1 MHTIEDTYDV
11 VVAGGGLAGFSAAI
25 AAARHGASTVL
36 IQDRPVLGGN
46 SSSEVRVTPHGSAA
60 FHGYARESGIIA
72 EALIEDRATNH
83 AIIRENGWTNSV
95 WDLILYDMAVRTP
108 NLVLHLNTTA
118 HGVEVDGD
126 RVTAVLARV
135 GNAETEL
142 VLRGSTFIDCTGDG
156 TVATLAGAESR
167 MGEEAADEFDELH
180 APEVATDHTMGSS
193 LHFKTVDT
201 GAPIEFTAPEW
212 AHRYDDQT
220 FFSEGG
226 RLIPTL
232 ESGYWWIELGTPW
245 NTLYDNEAIRHELTR
260 HVLGIWDYL
269 KNRDPYWS
277 PRATNLALDWVGQ
290 VPGKRE
296 SRRILGEYLM
306 TEHDLGPEDRFDD
319 EIAYGGW
326 YIDLHTIGGLLKK
339 VAEPVTT
346 ARLTDPESSSGSTTY
361 VGPFG
366 IPLRSL
372 IAKDLSNLMM
382 AGRNVSATHVALGSL
397 RVMGTTALMGQAAGT
412 TAALLGESADLRRQ
426 YADIVPAVQQA
437 LLRDGCF
444 LPHKKNEDPAD
455 LALSA
460 ITSASSTQL
469 VHGVGPGSANW
480 LGGIDHWRGYPVFPF
495 RGELRRRIGQ
505 WVAIGAGQP
514 VSTVRLALHNHA
526 DADRVVTA
534 TMHEV
539 DNIWDYR
546 LDTGKPLATAEL
558 LVRPGGPHWVDWRVD
573 LEALSDA
580 ETRFVRL
587 DLHEAPDVE
596 WVVSSAVLPGQ
607 IAAYE
612 DGARY
617 RRFGGGST
625 MSFQIDPP
633 QDAYPASA
641 ITSGVTRPHRTP
653 NQWRSDPSVPLP
665 QWLRL
670 DWDEPQTV
678 RQVQISFAGHLLREY
693 HAYPPGYR
701 DPQTIRDYALEA
713 QVDGEWHEVARMSGN
728 IRTRVVHTFDPVIT
742 TALRVMVYATNGDP
756 SAGIYEVRCYS
767 DDVCTVNITQQ

>member
-1 MHTIEDTYDV
+1 
-11 VVAGGGLAGFSAAI
+11 
-25 AAARHGASTVL
+25 
-36 IQDRPVLGGN
+36 
-46 SSSEVRVTPHGSAA
+46 
-60 FHGYARESGIIA
+60 
-72 EALIEDRATNH
+72 
-83 AIIRENGWTNSV
+83 
-95 WDLILYDMAVRTP
+95 MAVRTP

-361 VGPFG
+361 W
-366 IPLRSL
+366 R
-372 IAKDLSNLMM
+372 
-382 AGRNVSATHVALGSL
+382 
-397 RVMGTTALMGQAAGT
+397 
-412 TAALLGESADLRRQ
+412 
-426 YADIVPAVQQA
+426 
-437 LLRDGCF
+437 
-444 LPHKKNEDPAD
+444 
-455 LALSA
+455 
-460 ITSASSTQL
+460 AS
-469 VHGVGPGSANW
+469 
-480 LGGIDHWRGYPVFPF
+480 
-495 RGELRRRIGQ
+495 
-505 WVAIGAGQP
+505 
-514 VSTVRLALHNHA
+514 
-526 DADRVVTA
+526 
-534 TMHEV
+534 
-539 DNIWDYR
+539 
-546 LDTGKPLATAEL
+546 
-558 LVRPGGPHWVDWRVD
+558 
-573 LEALSDA
+573 
-580 ETRFVRL
+580 
-587 DLHEAPDVE
+587 
-596 WVVSSAVLPGQ
+596 
-607 IAAYE
+607 
-612 DGARY
+612 
-617 RRFGGGST
+617 
-625 MSFQIDPP
+625 
-633 QDAYPASA
+633 
-641 ITSGVTRPHRTP
+641 
-653 NQWRSDPSVPLP
+653 
-665 QWLRL
+665 
-670 DWDEPQTV
+670 
-678 RQVQISFAGHLLREY
+678 
-693 HAYPPGYR
+693 
-701 DPQTIRDYALEA
+701 
-713 QVDGEWHEVARMSGN
+713 
-728 IRTRVVHTFDPVIT
+728 
-742 TALRVMVYATNGDP
+742 
-756 SAGIYEVRCYS
+756 
-767 DDVCTVNITQQ
+767 